1 VSNYKKNLKHIHEL
15 LKTTDDL
22 TLRKT
27 NLSKK
32 EVRYLQAKDLM
43 IRDAKHE
50 YHDGDMTLMLTPKGI
65 TYFDDKKQELKDRL
79 IWSVFTPISLSVVT
93 TLMTLWIN
101 HLLK

>member
-1 VSNYKKNLKHIHEL
+1 MSNYKKNLKYIHEL
-15 LKTTDDL
+15 SETIDDL
-22 TLRKT
+22 VLSKT

-32 EVRYLQAKDLM
+32 DIRYLQAKGLL

-50 YHDGDMTLMLTPKGI
+50 YQDGDMSLILSPKGI
-65 TYFDDKKQELKDRL
+65 TYFDDKKKDLKDRL

-93 TLMTLWIN
+93 TLITLWIN